1 MKKQANDGN
10 GVGLVEWKG
19 YSERG
24 EKKPPVDKDALL
36 KAIEAAEKVDE
47 SLYTE
52 ETWSVFAKA
61 LENAKAVAKDEN
73 VTDEVIENAV
83 KELIA
88 AQNALE
94 KKPQENK
101 NIASLAK
108 ADGICD
114 YVDDL
119 GGLATLNDGID
130 PSDSGDK
137 SNGTWHNWN
146 HRYDEENNIQ
156 NAWLSYTWDE
166 TVILESTDVYYFSD
180 GGGIQM
186 PKAVSFEYLDENGEW
201 TAVEAESTSEEN
213 KYNTTQLGNIKTTA
227 IRMTMEPQF
236 LNDNDPACGI
246 GVIEWKVNGSTVP
259 SVDKEALAAAIEDAK
274 KVTEKDKYT
283 AESWEVFET
292 ALKEAQ
298 KVYDKEDATQEEV
311 DAAVKALKEA
321 QGALVE
327 AKPEPEPEL
336 EGWVSTENG
345 WEYYEDGQKAVGW
358 KAISGEWYYFNENG
372 IMATGWVFVGNHYYY
387 MDQWGAMMTGWVYV
401 DGHYYY
407 MDQWG
412 AMMTGW
418 VYVDGHYYYMDQWG
432 TMLTDWVYVDGHY
445 YYMDQWGTML
455 TGWVYVDGHYY
466 YMDQWGAMMTGW
478 VQVGNDWYY
487 MNADGAMAS
496 NQWIGGYYVDAS
508 GKMV

>member
-1 MKKQANDGN
+1 M
-10 GVGLVEWKG
+10 
-19 YSERG
+19 
-24 EKKPPVDKDALL
+24 
-36 KAIEAAEKVDE
+36 
-47 SLYTE
+47 
-52 ETWSVFAKA
+52 
-61 LENAKAVAKDEN
+61 
-73 VTDEVIENAV
+73 
-83 KELIA
+83 
-88 AQNALE
+88 
-94 KKPQENK
+94 
-101 NIASLAK
+101 AK

-298 KVYDKEDATQEEV
+298 KYTIK
-311 DAAVKALKEA
+311 
-321 QGALVE
+321 
-327 AKPEPEPEL
+327 
-336 EGWVSTENG
+336 
-345 WEYYEDGQKAVGW
+345 
-358 KAISGEWYYFNENG
+358 
-372 IMATGWVFVGNHYYY
+372 
-387 MDQWGAMMTGWVYV
+387 
-401 DGHYYY
+401 
-407 MDQWG
+407 
-412 AMMTGW
+412 
-418 VYVDGHYYYMDQWG
+418 
-432 TMLTDWVYVDGHY
+432 
-445 YYMDQWGTML
+445 
-455 TGWVYVDGHYY
+455 
-466 YMDQWGAMMTGW
+466 
-478 VQVGNDWYY
+478 
-487 MNADGAMAS
+487 
-496 NQWIGGYYVDAS
+496 
-508 GKMV
+508 KMQHRKK